1 MTAPLTTPLT
11 ELDAA
16 LRRSGGPLLPHHA
29 DALVATAVRA
39 PSLHNAQ
46 PWRFRVRDDVLE
58 LRADR
63 TRQLWSTD
71 PAGRQL
77 AISCGAALFGLRLAV
92 RHLGHRPDVRLLPSA
107 VDRDLLAEVRAD
119 ERVPA
124 DGETDRLLEAM
135 AVRRSFRG
143 RFDGPPVD
151 PTTVVA
157 LRDAVELEGCRVVLV
172 DRPGTRRAVAD
183 IVAAAERAQQS
194 HPGVRGEL
202 EDWTPPAG
210 SGRRDGVPES
220 AYPSHPPA
228 AGPQELTVRDF
239 SGNREQGT
247 PREVT
252 LPVASPAPPLV
263 AVLLTPH
270 DGPADWLA
278 AGQGLYRLL
287 LTAAA
292 AGVQASLHAQP
303 TELDGLRRLLQDEL
317 IVDEQPQMLLQLGH
331 VADNDPTSPPTPRR
345 AVDDVL
351 DR

>member
-1 MTAPLTTPLT
+1 MTAPLSTPLA

-16 LRRSGGPLLPHHA
+16 VRRSGGPLLPHHA
-29 DALVATAVRA
+29 EALVATAVRA

-63 TRQLWSTD
+63 SRQLWATD
-71 PAGRQL
+71 PTGRQL
-77 AISCGAALFGLRLAV
+77 AISCGAALLGLRLAV
-92 RHLGHRPDVRLLPSA
+92 RHLGHRPVVDLLPHP
-107 VDRDLLAEVRAD
+107 VDRDLLAEVRVG
-119 ERVPA
+119 ERIPPDDA
-124 DGETDRLLEAM
+124 TDRLLEAM
-135 AVRRSFRG
+135 AARRSFRG

-151 PTTVVA
+151 PSLVVG
-157 LRDAVELEGCRVVLV
+157 LRDAAEDEGCRVVLV

-210 SGRRDGVPES
+210 SDRRDGVPAT
-220 AYPSHPPA
+220 AYPARPPA

-239 SGNREQGT
+239 SGNRGQGT
-247 PREVT
+247 AGAVT
-252 LPVASPAPPLV
+252 LPVASPAPPVV

-270 DGPADWLA
+270 DSPADWLA
-278 AGQGLYRLL
+278 AGQALYRVLL
-287 LTAAA
+287 VAAA
-292 AGVQASLHAQP
+292 GGVQASLHGQA

-331 VADNDPTSPPTPRR
+331 VADAGPPPPPTPRR
-345 AVDDVL
+345 AVEDVI